1 MAVPVFRAGFRYIGC
16 AAAAQ
21 IHFDVAR
28 TGGGVVARFL
38 LLSRQAKSWRRS
50 VPIWHGDKAY

>member
-16 AAAAQ
+16 AAATQ
-21 IHFDVAR
+21 IQFDVAR
-28 TGGGVVARFL
+28 AGGRPVARFL
-38 LLSRQAKSWRRS
+38 LLSRQAKSRRRS